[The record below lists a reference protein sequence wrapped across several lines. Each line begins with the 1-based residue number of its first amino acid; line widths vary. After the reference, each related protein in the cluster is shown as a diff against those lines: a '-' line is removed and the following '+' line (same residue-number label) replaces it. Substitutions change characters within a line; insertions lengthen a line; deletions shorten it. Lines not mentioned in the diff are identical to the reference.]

1 MIQVARDYLG
11 ESLTRSQTIAPM
23 PHICTKLAELTS
35 QPEIDQGRLVHLIQS
50 DPGVAGEIMRTAN
63 SAALRPRSP
72 IVSLQQAVTWLG
84 VAEVR
89 NLTLA
94 AALHGEVFTAPGH
107 EAAANALWREAW
119 LGALWAKEVARL
131 RRKHVESAFLA
142 GLMHRAGAALTLK
155 LLAGLER
162 ERRMALDA
170 VEFSTLLL
178 EFDSACGRLLM
189 SNWCLPCD
197 VQSAACEWRTYQ
209 ASAQVELAA
218 TVHAAHLLAELGPDS
233 PPAHTAAVLE
243 DPVFMQLGV
252 FPDERLAI
260 LAQRDRVAQLAGI

>member
-1 MIQVARDYLG
+1 MIQNARDYLI
-11 ESLTRSQTIAPM
+11 ESLTRAQTIAPM
-23 PHICTKLAELTS
+23 PHICAKLAELTS

-50 DPGVAGEIMRTAN
+50 DPGVAGEIMRMAN

-94 AALHGEVFTAPGH
+94 AALRGEVFTAPGH
-107 EAAANALWREAW
+107 EAEAHALWREAW
-119 LGALWAKEVARL
+119 LGGLWAKEIARL

-142 GLMHRAGAALTLK
+142 GLMHRAGAALTVK
-155 LLAGLER
+155 LLADFER
-162 ERRMALDA
+162 EQRTAFA
-170 VEFSTLLL
+170 APEFSALQL
-178 EFDSACGRLLM
+178 EFEAACGRLLM
-189 SNWCLPCD
+189 TNWCLPAD
-197 VQSAACEWRTYQ
+197 VQAAACEWRNYQ
-209 ASAQVELAA
+209 TSAQVELAG
-218 TVHAAHLLAELGPDS
+218 TVHAAHLFAELGADS
-233 PPAHTAAVLE
+233 SPARTAALLE

-260 LAQRDRVAQLAGI
+260 LAQRDRVAQIAGI